1 MSHIKNV
8 KVISALILVACLNI
22 NANNEPTNDI
32 AIVVSSSAVENNC
45 PKKALGCF
53 KSSNGGEIFI
63 RTDIKSEYAD
73 VVKFGLH
80 NDYVQFSTSK
90 TIDPIK
96 TCEAQVDFLI
106 DQRKKQTAQKYSEY
120 CSLLKQNLLAKR

>member
-1 MSHIKNV
+1 MSHIKNI
-8 KVISALILVACLNI
+8 KMLAALLLIANSNI
-22 NANNEPTNDI
+22 FANNQPTNDI
-32 AIVVSSSAVENNC
+32 AIILSSSAVENNC
-45 PKKALGCF
+45 PQKALGCF

-80 NDYVQFSTSK
+80 HDYIQFSTSK